1 MTSLL
6 SPRERMM
13 RTNRWLW
20 MALAVVV
27 ALSVTRVLA
36 DTPDLTS
43 SGTFGAALRLGTPI
57 FLAGLGG
64 VYAERVGIV
73 NIGLEGMLILGTW
86 FGAWAGW
93 QWGPWTGLVVGV
105 LAGMLGGLLHALA
118 TVTFNVDH
126 IVSGVALN
134 ILAFGGMR
142 FLSVVTYGAETGGG
156 ATQSPPIS
164 DVIGKASVPVL
175 SGGEIMGWESPDL
188 LGSLESQRWFFLSD
202 LAGLLRGLTVD
213 VSWAVIVAV
222 ALVPATWWFLWR
234 TPLGLRM
241 RSVGEHPVAA
251 ESLGVNVYRM
261 KYLGVIL
268 SGGMA
273 GLGGAILVTEFAR
286 IYREGQTGGRGFIGL
301 ASMIMGN
308 WRPGGAA
315 AAGGLFGFT
324 FALELRDEPA
334 VHALLLLIAL
344 AGMAAGIW
352 MGYRKKWAP
361 AVWLVGAGLAAL
373 VVFFSTDSIP
383 REFVFV
389 APYVTT
395 LVVMSLAS
403 QHLRMP
409 AADGRPYRRGQQL

>member
-6 SPRERMM
+6 SPRERLLGV
-13 RTNRWLW
+13 NRWLLLT
-20 MALAVVV
+20 LAVVAV
-27 ALSVTRVLA
+27 LSVTRLLA
-36 DTPDLTS
+36 GTPDLTS

-64 VYAERVGIV
+64 VYAERVGVV

-93 QWGPWTGLVVGV
+93 LWGPWTGLLVGV
-105 LAGMLGGLLHALA
+105 AAGAMGGLLHALA

-126 IVSGVALN
+126 IVSGVAIN

-142 FLSVVTYGAETGGG
+142 FLSVVTYGGETGGG

-164 DVIGKASVPVL
+164 DVIGKASAPVL
-175 SGGEIMGWESPDL
+175 SGGEILGWESPDL
-188 LGSLESQRWFFLSD
+188 LGTLEEQRWFFLSD
-202 LAGLLRGLTVD
+202 LAGLLRGLSVD
-213 VSWAVIVAV
+213 VSWAVILAV
-222 ALVPATWWFLWR
+222 ALVPASWWFLWK

-251 ESLGVNVYRM
+251 ESLGVKVYQM
-261 KYLGVIL
+261 KYLGVVL
-268 SGGMA
+268 SGAMA
-273 GLGGAILVTEFAR
+273 GLGGAMLVTEFAR

-334 VHALLLLIAL
+334 VHALLLLISLVGGAL
-344 AGMAAGIW
+344 AVW
-352 MGYRKKWAP
+352 MGYRRRWVP
-361 AVWLVGAGLAAL
+361 AMWLVGTAAVAL
-373 VVFFSTDSIP
+373 SVFLSTDSIP
-383 REFVFV
+383 REFVFIT
-389 APYVTT
+389 PYVTT
-395 LVVMSLAS
+395 LVVMALAS

>member
-6 SPRERMM
+6 SPRERLLG
-13 RTNRWLW
+13 THRWLW
-20 MALAVVV
+20 LVLGVV
-27 ALSVTRVLA
+27 AVLSVTRILA
-36 DTPDLTS
+36 GTPDLTS
-43 SGTFGAALRLGTPI
+43 SGTFGSALRLGTPI

-93 QWGPWTGLVVGV
+93 QWGPWMGLAIGV
-105 LAGMLGGLLHALA
+105 AAGALGGLLHALA

-126 IVSGVALN
+126 IVSGVAIN
-134 ILAFGGMR
+134 ILALGGMR
-142 FLSVVTYGAETGGG
+142 FLSVVTYSGDTGGG

-164 DVIGKASVPVL
+164 DVIGKASAPVL
-175 SGGEIMGWESPDL
+175 SGGEILGWESPDL
-188 LGSLESQRWFFLSD
+188 LGNLEDRRWLFLSD

-213 VSWAVIVAV
+213 VSWAVILAV
-222 ALVPATWWFLWR
+222 ALVPASWWFLWK

-251 ESLGVNVYRM
+251 ESLGVKVYQM
-261 KYLGVIL
+261 KYLGVVL

-273 GLGGAILVTEFAR
+273 GLGGAMLVTEFAR

-344 AGMAAGIW
+344 VGGALGIW
-352 MGYRKKWAP
+352 MGYRRRWAP
-361 AVWLVGAGLAAL
+361 AIWLVGTAATALA
-373 VVFFSTDSIP
+373 VFLSTDSIP
-383 REFVFV
+383 REFVFI

-395 LVVMSLAS
+395 LVVMALAS

>member
-6 SPRERMM
+6 SPRERLLQS
-13 RTNRWLW
+13 NRWLW
-20 MALAVVV
+20 LGLAVVI
-27 ALSVTRVLA
+27 ALSLTRILA
-36 DTPDLTS
+36 GTPDLTS

-93 QWGPWTGLVVGV
+93 HWGPWVGLAVGV

-126 IVSGVALN
+126 IVSGVAIN

-142 FLSVVTYGAETGGG
+142 FLSVVTYGPDTGGG

-164 DVIGKASVPVL
+164 DVIGKASLPVL
-175 SGGEIMGWESPDL
+175 SGGEVLGWESPDW
-188 LGSLESQRWFFLSD
+188 LGSLESQRIFFLSD
-202 LAGLLRGLTVD
+202 LAGLLRGLSVD
-213 VSWAVIVAV
+213 VSWAVVLAL
-222 ALVPATWWFLWR
+222 ALVPASWWFLWK

-251 ESLGVNVYRM
+251 ESLGVDVYRM
-261 KYLGVIL
+261 KYLGVVL

-273 GLGGAILVTEFAR
+273 GLGGAMLVTEFAR

-344 AGMAAGIW
+344 TGFAVGTW
-352 MGYRKKWAP
+352 LGYRRRWVP
-361 AVWLVGAGLAAL
+361 AVWLVGTAVAAL
-373 VVFFSTDSIP
+373 VVFLSTDSIP
-383 REFVFV
+383 REFIFIT
-389 APYVTT
+389 PYLTT

>member
-1 MTSLL
+1 MNSLL
-6 SPRERMM
+6 YPRERLMGV
-13 RTNRWLW
+13 NRWVWL
-20 MALAVVV
+20 ALGVVA
-27 ALSVTRVLA
+27 ALSVTRLLA
-36 DTPDLTS
+36 GTPDLTS

-93 QWGPWTGLVVGV
+93 LWGPWMGLAVGV
-105 LAGMLGGLLHALA
+105 AAGALGGLLHALA

-126 IVSGVALN
+126 IVSGVAIN

-142 FLSVVTYGAETGGG
+142 FLSVVTYGGETGGG

-164 DVIGKASVPVL
+164 DVIGKVSAPIL
-175 SGGEIMGWESPDL
+175 SGGEILGWESPDL
-188 LGSLESQRWFFLSD
+188 LGAIEEQSWFFVSD
-202 LAGLLRGLTVD
+202 LAGLLRGLSVD
-213 VSWAVIVAV
+213 VSWAVILAV
-222 ALVPATWWFLWR
+222 ALVPATWWFLWK

-251 ESLGVNVYRM
+251 ESLGVNVYQM
-261 KYLGVIL
+261 KYLGVVL
-268 SGGMA
+268 SGAMA

-301 ASMIMGN
+301 AAMIMGN

-344 AGMAAGIW
+344 VGGAL
-352 MGYRKKWAP
+352 
-361 AVWLVGAGLAAL
+361 AVWLGYRRRWVPAMWLVGTAAVSL
-373 VVFFSTDSIP
+373 TVFLSTESIP
-383 REFVFV
+383 REFVFIT
-389 APYVTT
+389 PYLTT
-395 LVVMSLAS
+395 LVVMALAS

>member
-6 SPRERMM
+6 SPRERLLQS
-13 RTNRWLW
+13 NRWLLLG
-20 MALAVVV
+20 LAVVV
-27 ALSVTRVLA
+27 ALSLTRLLA

-93 QWGPWTGLVVGV
+93 QWGPWVGLAVGV

-126 IVSGVALN
+126 IVSGVAIN

-142 FLSVVTYGAETGGG
+142 FLSVVTYGPDTGGG

-164 DVIGKASVPVL
+164 DVIGKASLPVL
-175 SGGEIMGWESPDL
+175 SGGEVLGWESPDW
-188 LGSLESQRWFFLSD
+188 LGDVESQRLFFISD
-202 LAGLLRGLTVD
+202 LAGLLRGLSVD
-213 VSWAVIVAV
+213 VSWAVVLAL
-222 ALVPATWWFLWR
+222 ALVPASWWFLWK

-251 ESLGVNVYRM
+251 ESLGVDVYRM

-273 GLGGAILVTEFAR
+273 GLGGAMLVTEFAR

-344 AGMAAGIW
+344 AGLALGVW
-352 MGYRKKWAP
+352 LGYRRRWIP
-361 AVWLVGAGLAAL
+361 AVWLVGTAVTAL
-373 VVFFSTDSIP
+373 VVFLSTDSIP
-383 REFVFV
+383 REFVFIT
-389 APYVTT
+389 PYLTT

>member
-213 VSWAVIVAV
+213 VSWAVIAAV

-352 MGYRKKWAP
+352 MGYRKKWSP

>member
-6 SPRERMM
+6 APRERML
-13 RTNRWLW
+13 RSNRWLW
-20 MALAVVV
+20 LALAVVA
-27 ALSVTRVLA
+27 ALAVTRILA

-93 QWGPWTGLVVGV
+93 QWGPWVGLAVGV

-126 IVSGVALN
+126 IVSGVAIN

-142 FLSVVTYGAETGGG
+142 FLSVVTYGGETGGG

-164 DVIGKASVPVL
+164 DVIGKASLPVL
-175 SGGEIMGWESPDL
+175 SGGEILGWESPDW
-188 LGSLESQRWFFLSD
+188 LGALEAHSWFFLSD
-202 LAGLLRGLTVD
+202 LAGLARGLTVD

-222 ALVPATWWFLWR
+222 ALVPATWWFLWK

-273 GLGGAILVTEFAR
+273 GLGGAMLVTEFAR

-334 VHALLLLIAL
+334 VHALLLMIAL
-344 AGMAAGIW
+344 AGLTLGVW
-352 MGYRKKWAP
+352 LGYRRRWAP
-361 AVWLVGAGLAAL
+361 AVWLVGTGITAL
-373 VVFFSTDSIP
+373 VVFLSTDSVP
-383 REFVFV
+383 REFVFI
-389 APYVTT
+389 APYLTT
-395 LVVMSLAS
+395 LVVMALAS

>member
-6 SPRERMM
+6 SARAQMM

-20 MALAVVV
+20 LALGVV
-27 ALSVTRVLA
+27 ATLALTRTLA

-43 SGTFGAALRLGTPI
+43 SGTFGSALRLGTPI

-73 NIGLEGMLILGTW
+73 NIGLEGMMILGTW

-93 QWGPWTGLVVGV
+93 LWGPWTGLAVGV
-105 LAGMLGGLLHALA
+105 IAGALGGLLHALA

-126 IVSGVALN
+126 IVSGVAIN

-142 FLSVVTYGAETGGG
+142 FLSVVSYGGDTGGG
-156 ATQSPPIS
+156 ATQSPPIAG
-164 DVIGKASVPVL
+164 VIGKGSLPVL
-175 SGGEIMGWESPDL
+175 SGGEILGWESPDW
-188 LGSLESQRWFFLSD
+188 LGTLESQRWFLLSD
-202 LAGLLRGLTVD
+202 LAGLMRGLTVD
-213 VSWAVIVAV
+213 VSWAVVLAV
-222 ALVPATWWFLWR
+222 VLVPASWWFLWK

-261 KYLGVIL
+261 KYLGVML

-273 GLGGAILVTEFAR
+273 GLGGAMLVTEFAR

-334 VHALLLLIAL
+334 VHALLLLIAIVGI
-344 AGMAAGIW
+344 GMGIW
-352 MGYRKKWAP
+352 LGYRKRWIP
-361 AVWLVGAGLAAL
+361 AVWLVGTAAAAL
-373 VVFFSTDSIP
+373 LVFLSTDSVP
-383 REFVFV
+383 REFVFI

>member
-6 SPRERMM
+6 SPRERLLG
-13 RTNRWLW
+13 THRWLW
-20 MALAVVV
+20 LVLGVV
-27 ALSVTRVLA
+27 AVLSVTRILA
-36 DTPDLTS
+36 GTPDLTS
-43 SGTFGAALRLGTPI
+43 SGTFGSALRLGTPI

-93 QWGPWTGLVVGV
+93 QWGPWMGLAIGV
-105 LAGMLGGLLHALA
+105 AAGALGGLLHALA

-126 IVSGVALN
+126 IVSGVAIN
-134 ILAFGGMR
+134 ILALGGMR
-142 FLSVVTYGAETGGG
+142 FLSVVTYSGDTGGG

-164 DVIGKASVPVL
+164 DVIGKASAPVL
-175 SGGEIMGWESPDL
+175 SGGEILGWESPDL
-188 LGSLESQRWFFLSD
+188 LGNLEDQRWLFLSD

-213 VSWAVIVAV
+213 VSWAVILAV
-222 ALVPATWWFLWR
+222 ALVPASWWFLWK

-251 ESLGVNVYRM
+251 ESLGVKVYQM
-261 KYLGVIL
+261 KYLGVVL

-273 GLGGAILVTEFAR
+273 GLGGAMLVTEFAR

-344 AGMAAGIW
+344 VGGALGIW
-352 MGYRKKWAP
+352 MGYRRRWAP
-361 AVWLVGAGLAAL
+361 AIWLVGTAATALA
-373 VVFFSTDSIP
+373 VFLSTDSIP
-383 REFVFV
+383 REFVFI

-395 LVVMSLAS
+395 LVVMALAS

>member
-6 SPRERMM
+6 SPRAQMM

-20 MALAVVV
+20 LALGVV
-27 ALSVTRVLA
+27 ATLAITRTLA

-43 SGTFGAALRLGTPI
+43 SGTFGSALRLGTPI

-73 NIGLEGMLILGTW
+73 NIGLEGMMILGTW

-93 QWGPWTGLVVGV
+93 LWGPWTGLAVGV
-105 LAGMLGGLLHALA
+105 IAGALGGLLHALA

-126 IVSGVALN
+126 IVSGVAIN

-142 FLSVVTYGAETGGG
+142 FLSVVSYGGDSGGG
-156 ATQSPPIS
+156 ATQSPPIAA
-164 DVIGKASVPVL
+164 VIGKASLPIL
-175 SGGEIMGWESPDL
+175 AGGEILGWESPDW

-202 LAGLLRGLTVD
+202 LAGLIRGLTVD
-213 VSWAVIVAV
+213 VSWAVMLAV
-222 ALVPATWWFLWR
+222 VLVPASWWFLWK

-261 KYLGVIL
+261 KYLGVML

-273 GLGGAILVTEFAR
+273 GLGGAMLVTEFAR

-334 VHALLLLIAL
+334 VHALLLLIAIVGI
-344 AGMAAGIW
+344 GMGVW
-352 MGYRKKWAP
+352 LGYRKRWIP
-361 AVWLVGAGLAAL
+361 AVWLVGTAAAAL
-373 VVFFSTDSIP
+373 LVFLSTDSIP
-383 REFVFV
+383 REFVFI
-389 APYVTT
+389 APYLTT

>member
-6 SPRERMM
+6 SPRERMLQS
-13 RTNRWLW
+13 NRWLW
-20 MALAVVV
+20 LGLAVVI
-27 ALSVTRVLA
+27 ALSLTRILA
-36 DTPDLTS
+36 GTPDLTS

-93 QWGPWTGLVVGV
+93 HWGPWTGLAVGV

-126 IVSGVALN
+126 IVSGVAIN

-142 FLSVVTYGAETGGG
+142 FLSVVTYGPDTGGG

-164 DVIGKASVPVL
+164 DVIGKASLPVL
-175 SGGEIMGWESPDL
+175 SGGEILGWESPDW
-188 LGSLESQRWFFLSD
+188 LGTLESQHWFFLSD
-202 LAGLLRGLTVD
+202 LAGLLRGLSID
-213 VSWAVIVAV
+213 VSWAVILAM
-222 ALVPATWWFLWR
+222 ALVPTSWWFLWK

-251 ESLGVNVYRM
+251 ESLGVDVYRM

-273 GLGGAILVTEFAR
+273 GLGGAMLVTEFAR

-344 AGMAAGIW
+344 TGFGLGIW
-352 MGYRKKWAP
+352 LGYRRSWIP
-361 AVWLVGAGLAAL
+361 AVWLVGTAVTAL
-373 VVFFSTDSIP
+373 VVFLSTDSIP
-383 REFVFV
+383 REFVFIT
-389 APYVTT
+389 PYLTT
-395 LVVMSLAS
+395 LVVMALAS

>member
-6 SPRERMM
+6 SPRAQMM

-20 MALAVVV
+20 LALGVV
-27 ALSVTRVLA
+27 ATLAITRTLA

-43 SGTFGAALRLGTPI
+43 SGTFGSALRLGTPI

-73 NIGLEGMLILGTW
+73 NIGLEGMMILGTW

-93 QWGPWTGLVVGV
+93 LWGPWTGLAVGV
-105 LAGMLGGLLHALA
+105 IAGALGGLLHALA

-126 IVSGVALN
+126 IVSGVAIN

-142 FLSVVTYGAETGGG
+142 FLSVVSYGGDSGGG
-156 ATQSPPIS
+156 ATQSPPIAA
-164 DVIGKASVPVL
+164 VIGKASLPIL
-175 SGGEIMGWESPDL
+175 AGGEILGWESPDW

-202 LAGLLRGLTVD
+202 LAGLIRGLTVD
-213 VSWAVIVAV
+213 VSWAVVLAV
-222 ALVPATWWFLWR
+222 VLVPASWWFLWK

-261 KYLGVIL
+261 KYLGVML

-273 GLGGAILVTEFAR
+273 GLGGAMLVTEFAR

-334 VHALLLLIAL
+334 VHALLLLVAIVGI
-344 AGMAAGIW
+344 GMGVW
-352 MGYRKKWAP
+352 LGYRKRWIP
-361 AVWLVGAGLAAL
+361 AVWLVGTAAAAL
-373 VVFFSTDSIP
+373 LVFLSTDSIP
-383 REFVFV
+383 REFVFI

>member
-1 MTSLL
+1 
-6 SPRERMM
+6 
-13 RTNRWLW
+13 
-20 MALAVVV
+20 
-27 ALSVTRVLA
+27 
-36 DTPDLTS
+36 
-43 SGTFGAALRLGTPI
+43 
-57 FLAGLGG
+57 

-93 QWGPWTGLVVGV
+93 QWGPWVGLAIGV

-126 IVSGVALN
+126 IVSGVAIN

-142 FLSVVTYGAETGGG
+142 FLSVVTYGPDTGGG

-164 DVIGKASVPVL
+164 DVIGKASMPVL
-175 SGGEIMGWESPDL
+175 SGGEILGWASPDW
-188 LGSLESQRWFFLSD
+188 LGTLESQRLFFISD
-202 LAGLLRGLTVD
+202 LAGLLRGLSVD
-213 VSWAVIVAV
+213 VSWAVVLALV
-222 ALVPATWWFLWR
+222 LVPASWWFLWK

-251 ESLGVNVYRM
+251 ESLGVDVYRM
-261 KYLGVIL
+261 KYLGVVL

-273 GLGGAILVTEFAR
+273 GLGGAMLVTEFAR

-344 AGMAAGIW
+344 VGFTLGTW
-352 MGYRKKWAP
+352 LGYRRRWVP
-361 AVWLVGAGLAAL
+361 AVWLVSTAVAAL
-373 VVFFSTDSIP
+373 VVFLSTDSIP

-389 APYVTT
+389 TPYLTT

>member
-20 MALAVVV
+20 MGLAVV
-27 ALSVTRVLA
+27 AILAITRTLA

-64 VYAERVGIV
+64 VYAERVGVV
-73 NIGLEGMLILGTW
+73 NIGLEGMMILGTW

-93 QWGPWTGLVVGV
+93 LWGPWTGLLVGV
-105 LAGMLGGLLHALA
+105 IAGAAGGLLHALA

-126 IVSGVALN
+126 IVSGVAIN
-134 ILAFGGMR
+134 ILAFGGMG
-142 FLSVVTYGAETGGG
+142 FLSVVSYGADTGGG

-164 DVIGKASVPVL
+164 DVIGKVSAPVL
-175 SGGEIMGWESPDL
+175 SGGEILGWKSPDW
-188 LGSLESQRWFFLSD
+188 LGALEEQRWFMVSD
-202 LAGLLRGLTVD
+202 LAGLVRGLTVD
-213 VSWAVIVAV
+213 VSWAVVVAV
-222 ALVPATWWFLWR
+222 ALVPVSWWFLWK

-261 KYLGVIL
+261 KYLGVVL
-268 SGGMA
+268 SGAMA
-273 GLGGAILVTEFAR
+273 GLGGAMLVTEFAR

-334 VHALLLLIAL
+334 VHALLLLIAITGV
-344 AGMAAGIW
+344 GMGIW
-352 MGYRKKWAP
+352 WGYRKRWIP
-361 AVWLVGAGLAAL
+361 AVWLVGTAAAAL
-373 VVFFSTDSIP
+373 LVFLSTDSIP
-383 REFVFV
+383 REFVFI

>member
-6 SPRERMM
+6 SPRERLLGAH
-13 RTNRWLW
+13 RWLW
-20 MALAVVV
+20 LGLGLVA
-27 ALSVTRVLA
+27 ALSVTRILA
-36 DTPDLTS
+36 GTPDLTS

-64 VYAERVGIV
+64 VYSERVGIV

-93 QWGPWTGLVVGV
+93 LWGPWTGLAVGV
-105 LAGMLGGLLHALA
+105 LAGALGGLLHALA

-126 IVSGVALN
+126 IVSGVAIN

-142 FLSVVTYGAETGGG
+142 FLSVVTYGGDTGGG
-156 ATQSPPIS
+156 ATQSPPIADTINKIS
-164 DVIGKASVPVL
+164 LPVL
-175 SGGEIMGWESPDL
+175 SGGELLGWKSPDW
-188 LGSLESQRWFFLSD
+188 LGTVESQHWFFISD

-213 VSWAVIVAV
+213 VSWAVVVAV
-222 ALVPATWWFLWR
+222 ALIPATWWFLWK

-251 ESLGVNVYRM
+251 ESLGVNVYQM

-268 SGGMA
+268 SGAMA
-273 GLGGAILVTEFAR
+273 GMGGAILVTEFAR

-308 WRPGGAA
+308 WRPGGTA

-334 VHALLLLIAL
+334 VHALLLLIGL
-344 AGMAAGIW
+344 AGIAVGIW
-352 MGYRKKWAP
+352 LAYKRKLVP
-361 AVWLVGAGLAAL
+361 ALWLLGTGVVTLLVFLA
-373 VVFFSTDSIP
+373 TDSIP
-383 REFVFV
+383 REFVFIT
-389 APYVTT
+389 PYLTT
-395 LVVMSLAS
+395 LVVMALAS

>member
-6 SPRERMM
+6 SPRQRMI
-13 RTNRWLW
+13 RANRWLW
-20 MALAVVV
+20 LALAVVA
-27 ALSVTRVLA
+27 ALAITRTLA

-64 VYAERVGIV
+64 VYAERVGVV
-73 NIGLEGMLILGTW
+73 NIGLEGMMILGTW

-93 QWGPWTGLVVGV
+93 LWGPWIGLAVGV
-105 LAGMLGGLLHALA
+105 LAGALGGLLHALA

-126 IVSGVALN
+126 IVSGVAIN

-156 ATQSPPIS
+156 ATQSPSIS

-175 SGGEIMGWESPDL
+175 SGGEILGWESPDL
-188 LGSLESQRWFFLSD
+188 LGTLESQRWFFISD
-202 LAGLLRGLTVD
+202 LAGLAKGMTVD

-222 ALVPATWWFLWR
+222 ALVPATWWFLWK

-261 KYLGVIL
+261 KYLGVMM

-334 VHALLLLIAL
+334 VHALLLMIAL
-344 AGMAAGIW
+344 AGVASGVW
-352 MGYRKKWAP
+352 MGYRRRWAP
-361 AVWLVGAGLAAL
+361 AVWLVGTGIAAL
-373 VVFFSTDSIP
+373 AVFMSTDSIP
-383 REFVFV
+383 REFVFI

>member
-6 SPRERMM
+6 SARAQMM

-20 MALAVVV
+20 LALGVV
-27 ALSVTRVLA
+27 ATLAITRTLA

-43 SGTFGAALRLGTPI
+43 SGTFGSALRLGTPI

-73 NIGLEGMLILGTW
+73 NIGLEGMMILGTW

-93 QWGPWTGLVVGV
+93 LWGPWTGLAVGV
-105 LAGMLGGLLHALA
+105 IAGALGGLLHALA

-126 IVSGVALN
+126 IVSGVAIN

-142 FLSVVTYGAETGGG
+142 FLSVVSYGGDTGGG
-156 ATQSPPIS
+156 ATQSPSIAG
-164 DVIGKASVPVL
+164 VIGKGSLPVL
-175 SGGEIMGWESPDL
+175 SGGEILGWESPDW
-188 LGSLESQRWFFLSD
+188 LGTLESQRWFFLSD
-202 LAGLLRGLTVD
+202 LAGLMRGLTVD
-213 VSWAVIVAV
+213 VSWAVVLAV
-222 ALVPATWWFLWR
+222 LLVPASWWFLWK

-261 KYLGVIL
+261 KYLGVML

-273 GLGGAILVTEFAR
+273 GLGGAMLVTEFAR

-334 VHALLLLIAL
+334 VHALLLLIAIVGI
-344 AGMAAGIW
+344 GMGIW
-352 MGYRKKWAP
+352 LGYRKRWIP
-361 AVWLVGAGLAAL
+361 AVWLVGTAAAAL
-373 VVFFSTDSIP
+373 LVFLSTDSVP
-383 REFVFV
+383 REFVFI

>member
-6 SPRERMM
+6 SPRAQMM

-20 MALAVVV
+20 LALGVV
-27 ALSVTRVLA
+27 ATLAITRTLA

-43 SGTFGAALRLGTPI
+43 SGTFGSALRLGTPI

-73 NIGLEGMLILGTW
+73 NIGLEGMMILGTW

-93 QWGPWTGLVVGV
+93 LWGPWTGLAVGV
-105 LAGMLGGLLHALA
+105 IAGALGGLLHALA

-126 IVSGVALN
+126 IVSGVAIN

-142 FLSVVTYGAETGGG
+142 FLSVVSYGGDSGGG
-156 ATQSPPIS
+156 ATQSPPIAA
-164 DVIGKASVPVL
+164 VIGKASLPIL
-175 SGGEIMGWESPDL
+175 AGGEILGWESPDW
-188 LGSLESQRWFFLSD
+188 LGSLESQRWLFLSD
-202 LAGLLRGLTVD
+202 LAGLIRGLTVD
-213 VSWAVIVAV
+213 VSWAVVLAV
-222 ALVPATWWFLWR
+222 VLVPASWWFLWK

-261 KYLGVIL
+261 KYLGVML

-273 GLGGAILVTEFAR
+273 GLGGAMLVTEFAR

-334 VHALLLLIAL
+334 VHALLLLIAIVGI
-344 AGMAAGIW
+344 GMGVW
-352 MGYRKKWAP
+352 LGYRKRWIP
-361 AVWLVGAGLAAL
+361 AVWLVGTAAAAL
-373 VVFFSTDSIP
+373 LVFLSTDSIP
-383 REFVFV
+383 REFVFI

>member
-1 MTSLL
+1 MSYFL
-6 SPRERMM
+6 SPRERLLKSY
-13 RTNRWLW
+13 RWLW
-20 MALAVVV
+20 VALGVV
-27 ALSVTRVLA
+27 AVLSITRILA
-36 DTPDLTS
+36 GTPDLTS

-73 NIGLEGMLILGTW
+73 NIGLEGMMILGTW

-93 QWGPWTGLVVGV
+93 LWGPWMGLAVGV
-105 LAGMLGGLLHALA
+105 AAGALGGLLHAVA

-126 IVSGVALN
+126 IVSGVAIN

-142 FLSVVTYGAETGGG
+142 YLSVVTYGGETGGG

-164 DVIGKASVPVL
+164 DVIGKATVPVL
-175 SGGEIMGWESPDL
+175 SGGKIGSWGSPDL
-188 LGSLESQRWFFLSD
+188 LGTIEEQRLFFISD

-213 VSWAVIVAV
+213 VSWAVILAV
-222 ALVPATWWFLWR
+222 ALVPATWWFLWK

-251 ESLGVNVYRM
+251 ESLGVKVYQM
-261 KYLGVIL
+261 KYLGVVL
-268 SGGMA
+268 SGAMA
-273 GLGGAILVTEFAR
+273 GMGGAILVTEFAR

-344 AGMAAGIW
+344 AGTGLAVW
-352 MGYRKKWAP
+352 MGYRRRFVP
-361 AVWLVGAGLAAL
+361 AVWLVGTAAVAL
-373 VVFFSTDSIP
+373 VVFLSTDSIP
-383 REFVFV
+383 REFVFIT
-389 APYVTT
+389 PYLTT
-395 LVVMSLAS
+395 LVVMGLAS

>member
-6 SPRERMM
+6 SPRERLLGV
-13 RTNRWLW
+13 NRWLLLT
-20 MALAVVV
+20 LAVVAV
-27 ALSVTRVLA
+27 LSVTRLLA
-36 DTPDLTS
+36 GTPDLTS

-64 VYAERVGIV
+64 VYAERVGVV

-93 QWGPWTGLVVGV
+93 LWGPWTGLLVGV
-105 LAGMLGGLLHALA
+105 AAGAMGGLLHALA

-126 IVSGVALN
+126 IVSGVAIN

-142 FLSVVTYGAETGGG
+142 FLSVVTYGGETGGG

-164 DVIGKASVPVL
+164 DVIGKASAPVL
-175 SGGEIMGWESPDL
+175 SGGEILGWESPDL
-188 LGSLESQRWFFLSD
+188 LGTIEEQRWFFLSD
-202 LAGLLRGLTVD
+202 LAGLLRGLSVD
-213 VSWAVIVAV
+213 VSWAVILAV
-222 ALVPATWWFLWR
+222 ALVPASWWFLWK

-251 ESLGVNVYRM
+251 ESLGVKVYQM
-261 KYLGVIL
+261 KYLGVVL
-268 SGGMA
+268 SGAMA
-273 GLGGAILVTEFAR
+273 GLGGAMLVTEFAR

-334 VHALLLLIAL
+334 VHALLLLISLVGGAL
-344 AGMAAGIW
+344 AIW
-352 MGYRKKWAP
+352 MGYRRRWVP
-361 AVWLVGAGLAAL
+361 AMWLVGTAVVAL
-373 VVFFSTDSIP
+373 SVFLSTDSIP
-383 REFVFV
+383 REFVFIT
-389 APYVTT
+389 PYVTT
-395 LVVMSLAS
+395 LVVMALAS

>member
-1 MTSLL
+1 
-6 SPRERMM
+6 M

>member
-6 SPRERMM
+6 SPRQRLLGA
-13 RTNRWLW
+13 NRWLW
-20 MALAVVV
+20 LALAMVA
-27 ALSVTRVLA
+27 ALSITRLLA
-36 DTPDLTS
+36 GTPDLTS

-64 VYAERVGIV
+64 VYAERVGVV

-93 QWGPWTGLVVGV
+93 LWGPWVGLAAGV
-105 LAGMLGGLLHALA
+105 AAGAMGGLLHALA

-126 IVSGVALN
+126 IVSGVAVN

-142 FLSVVTYGAETGGG
+142 FLSVVTYGGETGGG

-164 DVIGKASVPVL
+164 DVIGKVSLPVL
-175 SGGEIMGWESPDL
+175 SGGEILGWESPDL
-188 LGSLESQRWFFLSD
+188 LGALEDLRWFFLSD
-202 LAGLLRGLTVD
+202 LAGLLRGLSVE
-213 VSWAVIVAV
+213 VSWAVILAV
-222 ALVPATWWFLWR
+222 ALVPASWWFLWK

-251 ESLGVNVYRM
+251 ESLGVKVYQM

-268 SGGMA
+268 SGAMA
-273 GLGGAILVTEFAR
+273 GLGGAMLVTEFAR

-308 WRPGGAA
+308 WRPGGTV

-344 AGMAAGIW
+344 AGAALGVW
-352 MGYRKKWAP
+352 LGYRRRWAP
-361 AVWLVGAGLAAL
+361 AMWLLGTAAVALA
-373 VVFFSTDSIP
+373 VFLSTDSIP
-383 REFVFV
+383 REFVFIT
-389 APYVTT
+389 PYVTT
-395 LVVMSLAS
+395 LVVMALAS

>member
-6 SPRERMM
+6 SPRERLLQS
-13 RTNRWLW
+13 NRWLW
-20 MALAVVV
+20 MGLAVVV
-27 ALSVTRVLA
+27 ALSLTRLLA
-36 DTPDLTS
+36 GTPDLTS

-93 QWGPWTGLVVGV
+93 QWGPWVGLAVGV

-126 IVSGVALN
+126 IVSGVAIN

-142 FLSVVTYGAETGGG
+142 FLSVVTYSPETGGG

-164 DVIGKASVPVL
+164 DVIGKASLPVL
-175 SGGEIMGWESPDL
+175 SGGEILGWESPDW
-188 LGSLESQRWFFLSD
+188 LGSLESQRLFFISD
-202 LAGLLRGLTVD
+202 LAGLLRGLSVD
-213 VSWAVIVAV
+213 VSWAVVLAL
-222 ALVPATWWFLWR
+222 ALVPASWWFLWK
-234 TPLGLRM
+234 TPIGLRM

-251 ESLGVNVYRM
+251 ESLGVDVYRM

-273 GLGGAILVTEFAR
+273 GLGGAMLVTEFAR

-344 AGMAAGIW
+344 AGFGLGTW
-352 MGYRKKWAP
+352 LGYRRRWVP
-361 AVWLVGAGLAAL
+361 AVWLVGTAVVAL
-373 VVFFSTDSIP
+373 VVFLSTDSIP
-383 REFVFV
+383 REFVFIT
-389 APYVTT
+389 PYLTT

>member
-6 SPRERMM
+6 SPRERLM
-13 RTNRWLW
+13 RANRWLW
-20 MALAVVV
+20 LALVVVAALAV
-27 ALSVTRVLA
+27 TRTLA

-64 VYAERVGIV
+64 VYAERVGVV
-73 NIGLEGMLILGTW
+73 NIGLEGMMILGTW

-93 QWGPWTGLVVGV
+93 LWGPWVGLAVGV
-105 LAGMLGGLLHALA
+105 LAGALGGALHALA

-126 IVSGVALN
+126 IVSGVAIN

-164 DVIGKASVPVL
+164 DVIGKASLPVL
-175 SGGEIMGWESPDL
+175 SGGQVLGWESSDL
-188 LGSLESQRWFFLSD
+188 LGTLESQRWFFISD
-202 LAGLLRGLTVD
+202 LAGLAKGLTVD

-241 RSVGEHPVAA
+241 RSVGEHPVAS
-251 ESLGVNVYRM
+251 ESLGVDVCRM

-273 GLGGAILVTEFAR
+273 GLGGAVLVTEFAR

-334 VHALLLLIAL
+334 VHALLLMIAL
-344 AGMAAGIW
+344 AGVASGVW
-352 MGYRKKWAP
+352 MGYRRRWAP
-361 AVWLVGAGLAAL
+361 AVWLVGTGVAAL
-373 VVFFSTDSIP
+373 AVFLATDSIP
-383 REFVFV
+383 REFVFI

>member
-1 MTSLL
+1 
-6 SPRERMM
+6 M

-126 IVSGVALN
+126 IVSGVAIN

-164 DVIGKASVPVL
+164 DVIGKASVPIL
-175 SGGEIMGWESPDL
+175 SGGQIMGWESPDV

-202 LAGLLRGLTVD
+202 MAGLLRGLTVD
-213 VSWAVIVAV
+213 VSWAVILSV

-234 TPLGLRM
+234 TPIGLRM
-241 RSVGEHPVAA
+241 RSVGEHPLAA

-261 KYLGVIL
+261 KYLGVML

-334 VHALLLLIAL
+334 VHALLLMIAM
-344 AGMAAGIW
+344 AGIASGIW
-352 MGYRKKWAP
+352 MGYRKKWTP
-361 AVWLVGAGLAAL
+361 AVWLVGAGVAAL
-373 VVFFSTDSIP
+373 LVFFSTDSIP

>member
-126 IVSGVALN
+126 IVSGVAIN

-213 VSWAVIVAV
+213 VSWAVIAAV

>member
-6 SPRERMM
+6 SPRERIM

-27 ALSVTRVLA
+27 ALSLTRVLA

-93 QWGPWTGLVVGV
+93 QWGPWTGLMVGV

-126 IVSGVALN
+126 IVSGVAIN

-164 DVIGKASVPVL
+164 DVIGKASVPIL
-175 SGGEIMGWESPDL
+175 SGGQIMGWESPDV

-202 LAGLLRGLTVD
+202 MAGLLRGLTVD
-213 VSWAVIVAV
+213 VSWAVILSV

-234 TPLGLRM
+234 TPIGLRM

-261 KYLGVIL
+261 KYLGVML

-334 VHALLLLIAL
+334 VHALLLMIAL
-344 AGMAAGIW
+344 AGIASGIW
-352 MGYRKKWAP
+352 MGYRKKWTP
-361 AVWLVGAGLAAL
+361 AVWLVGAGVASLL
-373 VVFFSTDSIP
+373 VFFSTDSIP

>member
-6 SPRERMM
+6 SPRAQMM

-20 MALAVVV
+20 LALGVV
-27 ALSVTRVLA
+27 ATLAITRTLA

-43 SGTFGAALRLGTPI
+43 SGTFGSALRLGTPI

-73 NIGLEGMLILGTW
+73 NIGLEGMMILGTW

-93 QWGPWTGLVVGV
+93 LWGPWTGLAVGV
-105 LAGMLGGLLHALA
+105 IAGALGGLLHALA

-126 IVSGVALN
+126 IVSGVAIN

-142 FLSVVTYGAETGGG
+142 FLSVVSYGGDSGGG
-156 ATQSPPIS
+156 ATQSPPIAA
-164 DVIGKASVPVL
+164 VIGKASLPIL
-175 SGGEIMGWESPDL
+175 AGGELLGWESPDW

-202 LAGLLRGLTVD
+202 LAGLIRGLTVD
-213 VSWAVIVAV
+213 VSWAVVLAV
-222 ALVPATWWFLWR
+222 VLVPASWWFLWK

-261 KYLGVIL
+261 KYLGVML

-273 GLGGAILVTEFAR
+273 GLGGAMLVTEFAR

-334 VHALLLLIAL
+334 VHALLLLIAIVGI
-344 AGMAAGIW
+344 GMGVW
-352 MGYRKKWAP
+352 LGYRKRWIP
-361 AVWLVGAGLAAL
+361 AVWLVGTAAAAL
-373 VVFFSTDSIP
+373 LVFLSTDSIP
-383 REFVFV
+383 REFVFI

>member
-1 MTSLL
+1 
-6 SPRERMM
+6 MM

-118 TVTFNVDH
+118 TVTFSVDH
-126 IVSGVALN
+126 IVSGVAIN

-164 DVIGKASVPVL
+164 DVIGKASAPVL

-188 LGSLESQRWFFLSD
+188 LGTLESQRWFFLSD

-213 VSWAVIVAV
+213 VSWAVIAAV

-361 AVWLVGAGLAAL
+361 AVWLVGAGIAAL

>member
-1 MTSLL
+1 
-6 SPRERMM
+6 M

-126 IVSGVALN
+126 IVSGVAIN

-213 VSWAVIVAV
+213 VSWAVIAAV

>member
-13 RTNRWLW
+13 ATNRWLW

-126 IVSGVALN
+126 IVSGVAIN

-164 DVIGKASVPVL
+164 DVIGKASAPIL
-175 SGGEIMGWESPDL
+175 SGGEILGWESPDV
-188 LGSLESQRWFFLSD
+188 LGSIESHRWFLLSD
-202 LAGLLRGLTVD
+202 VAGLLRGLTVD
-213 VSWAVIVAV
+213 VSWAVILSV
-222 ALVPATWWFLWR
+222 ALVPVTWWFLWR

-261 KYLGVIL
+261 KYLGVML

-273 GLGGAILVTEFAR
+273 GMGGAILVTEFAR

-344 AGMAAGIW
+344 AGIASGIW
-352 MGYRKKWAP
+352 LGYRKRWLP
-361 AVWLVGAGLAAL
+361 AVWLVGAGVAAL
-373 VVFFSTDSIP
+373 LAFFSTDSVP

>member
-6 SPRERMM
+6 SPRAQMM

-20 MALAVVV
+20 LALGVV
-27 ALSVTRVLA
+27 ATLAITRTLA

-43 SGTFGAALRLGTPI
+43 SGTFGSALRLGTPI

-73 NIGLEGMLILGTW
+73 NIGLEGMMILGTW

-93 QWGPWTGLVVGV
+93 LWGPWTGLAVGV
-105 LAGMLGGLLHALA
+105 IAGALGGLLHALA

-126 IVSGVALN
+126 IVSGVAIN

-142 FLSVVTYGAETGGG
+142 FLSVVSYGGDSGGG
-156 ATQSPPIS
+156 ATQSPPIAA
-164 DVIGKASVPVL
+164 VIGKASLPIL
-175 SGGEIMGWESPDL
+175 AGGEILGWESPDW

-202 LAGLLRGLTVD
+202 LAGLIRGLTVD
-213 VSWAVIVAV
+213 VSWAVVLAV
-222 ALVPATWWFLWR
+222 VLVPASWWFLWK

-261 KYLGVIL
+261 KYLGVML
-268 SGGMA
+268 SGAMA
-273 GLGGAILVTEFAR
+273 GLGGAMLVTEFAR

-334 VHALLLLIAL
+334 VHALLLLIAIVGI
-344 AGMAAGIW
+344 GMGVW
-352 MGYRKKWAP
+352 LGYRKRWIP
-361 AVWLVGAGLAAL
+361 AVWLVGTAAAAL
-373 VVFFSTDSIP
+373 LVFLSTDSIP
-383 REFVFV
+383 REFVFI